1 MCKLI
6 LFWLVF
12 WWYIICNKS
21 DIAACYCTSTTDR
34 CSFNTM
40 YSNFSCMILYSFSFQ
55 FCSFVSVQICC
66 KIKMHKKSFKKN
78 NKRLSKNILASAW
91 AFQELHKSLFLRHIL
106 NPFFINFSVKW
117 MVMNK
122 NKNLKK
128 MFNLSR
134 LMLVVV
140 EL

>member
-1 MCKLI
+1 
-6 LFWLVF
+6 
-12 WWYIICNKS
+12 
-21 DIAACYCTSTTDR
+21 
-34 CSFNTM
+34 
-40 YSNFSCMILYSFSFQ
+40 MILYSFSFQ

-128 MFNLSR
+128 NVQLVATDVGCCRITEFKKNIDMMEFNMHVLQYIITIVKGYGFNLQQKDTPCF
-134 LMLVVV
+134 V
-140 EL
+140 